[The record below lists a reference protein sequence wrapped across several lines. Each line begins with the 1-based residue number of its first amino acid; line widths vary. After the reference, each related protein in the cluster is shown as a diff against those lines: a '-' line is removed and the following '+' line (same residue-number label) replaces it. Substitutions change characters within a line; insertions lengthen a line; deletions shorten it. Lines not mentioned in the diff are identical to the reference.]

1 MSNKRKALRPSRDQV
16 AAKETVEP
24 LRIEDMVIKVDG
36 RGRCYFK
43 RLKYRGCPDVSVK
56 GQEFKKG
63 LELIDA
69 GRDDFV
75 RECYRLMSKNVNS
88 TTLSTFY
95 GLTHYLK
102 WVDATN
108 QQIPEDGCLASE
120 LIDTYMKWCQQQDKL
135 GKVSKADFS
144 GRKRVISW
152 LLRQTNRTQEAAQLP
167 TVKGLKTATR
177 HHYALDLESEL
188 KPTVKALFRA
198 YNVLLKHFNE
208 KTTPD
213 RHPLYEEE
221 LVEKEAAKRKLK
233 GKALGVHR
241 AVFKTTLRRAHPN
254 NIITKVA
261 MMLTYMFTGMN
272 TKPLAGMRIADV
284 SFKEVQGGNFILNSV
299 KGRAGY
305 QQQDNAMGF
314 STYAKRFIESWLNV
328 AKVMAEGDEE
338 AYLFPYF
345 TTDNKVVSYNQT
357 QEEPYLGINKL
368 LARMGLTEITP
379 SKLRKTKSDALYRV
393 TESVYLVAMS
403 NNNSMEVTARTYIH
417 GTKKEHENNLS
428 AAMKAKLS
436 IVRGQAVNE
445 AVEEA
450 KFYHG
455 DILDDY
461 EYQRLRKDEDRSHEA
476 RTPTG
481 TRCNDNRKGA
491 ASIIN
496 KSLKKAGV
504 TTDKDEE
511 VCTDFLQCFNC
522 EEHAFVTDV
531 DDIWLMLSFKETLQQ
546 LLQTPSIN
554 SMPERKYT
562 DLLQTINSV
571 LEGFKEKNKANYNQA
586 LEVSKEKPHPL
597 YSNVYSLNDL
607 LEIFG

>member
-1 MSNKRKALRPSRDQV
+1 MSNKRKSLLPSKEMV
-16 AAKETVEP
+16 APKATVEP
-24 LRIEDMVIKVDG
+24 LRIEDMVIKVQG
-36 RGRCYFK
+36 TGCGYFK
-43 RLKYRGCPDVSVK
+43 RLKYKGCPAISVK
-56 GQEFKKG
+56 GQEFKTG
-63 LELIDA
+63 QELIDA

-75 RECYRLMSKNVNS
+75 RECYRLMSENVNR
-88 TTLSTFY
+88 TTLGHFY

-102 WVDATN
+102 WIDATN
-108 QQIPEDGCLASE
+108 QQVPKDGYLAIE
-120 LIDTYMKWCQQQDKL
+120 LIDTYMGWCQQQNKL
-135 GKVSKADFS
+135 GSMS
-144 GRKRVISW
+144 IPNYRERKSVISW
-152 LLRQTNRTQEAAQLP
+152 LLRQTNHSQEAARLP
-167 TVKGLKTATR
+167 TIKGVRASMQ
-177 HHYALDLESEL
+177 HHKALDLESEL

-213 RHPLYEEE
+213 LHPLYDEE
-221 LVEKEAAKRKLK
+221 LVEKEATKRKLK
-233 GKALGVHR
+233 GRTLAGYRGVFKKALCQV
-241 AVFKTTLRRAHPN
+241 HPN

-305 QQQDNAMGF
+305 QEQDNAMGF
-314 STYAKRFIESWLNV
+314 STHAKRFIESWLNV
-328 AKVMAEGDEE
+328 AKIMAEGDEE

-345 TTDNKVVSYNQT
+345 TKDNEVVSYNQT
-357 QEEPYLGINKL
+357 QGKAYRTINGL

-379 SKLRKTKSDALYRV
+379 SKLRKTKSDTLYRV

-417 GTKKEHENNLS
+417 GTTKEHAKNLS
-428 AAMKAKLS
+428 AAMSAKLS
-436 IVRGQAVNE
+436 IVRGQDVNE

-461 EYQRLRKDEDRSHEA
+461 EYQRLRKGEDRTHEA

-491 ASIIN
+491 ASLIN

-504 TTDKDEE
+504 ITDKHEE
-511 VCTDFLQCFNC
+511 VCTDFLQCFSC
-522 EEHAFVTDV
+522 DEHAFVTDV
-531 DDIWLMLSFKETLQQ
+531 DDIWLMLSFKETLKQ

-562 DLLQTINSV
+562 DLLQTITSV
-571 LEGFKEKNKANYNQA
+571 LEGFQEKNKANYNQA